1 MSGLPSLS
9 VNVGNGN
16 LLRSISVG
24 DGVGA
29 LVATVSTP
37 ELIGKVNVVYSLKDA
52 ISKGYTLAAE
62 PFMYGLL
69 KEFYT
74 EIGANLQLYVY
85 GTVET
90 ETMADTVNS
99 TNETGLNKLL
109 NSALGAINM
118 VAIAR
123 KPSAGYNAG
132 TAFLDS
138 DVASTVTTSKTLAA
152 AWQAKNKPFRL
163 IIEGRIANGSEVNV
177 YSPNTTSN
185 GFAGV
190 VLGGTVSDGSAAV
203 SLALARACKY
213 GAQVKLGNG
222 QNGALSID
230 QIYIGANTL
239 EERLDLETLA
249 TAGFIVFMHRDG
261 QAGYYFGTDYMASA
275 DDYSKLA
282 HGRIID
288 KAQRVVAAT
297 LTPYLESDIDVD
309 ADGSPSD
316 DFCDYLEKIAE
327 QAISSKM
334 GRQISGKQVI
344 IDPVQGSSTD
354 TDPDTTGGIVNT
366 SRLKVQVRV
375 LPKGYLTWLIV
386 DLGLT
391 SEITT

>member
-1 MSGLPSLS
+1 MSGLPGLT

-16 LLRSISVG
+16 LLRTISVG

-37 ELIGKVNVVYSLKDA
+37 ALIGKVNIVYSLKDA

-90 ETMADTVNS
+90 ETMADTVNN
-99 TNETGLNKLL
+99 TNATGLNKLL
-109 NSALGAINM
+109 NSALGTINV

-132 TAFLDS
+132 AAFLDS
-138 DVASTVTTSKTLAA
+138 DVAATMTASKTLAA

-163 IIEGRIANGSEVNV
+163 LVEGRVANGSVANA
-177 YSPNTTSN
+177 YSPNTASN

-190 VLGGTVSDGSAAV
+190 VLGGTASGGSAAV
-203 SLALARACKY
+203 SVALARACKY

-222 QNGALSID
+222 LNGALSVD
-230 QIYIGANTL
+230 QIYIGTTKL
-239 EERLDLETLA
+239 EDRLDLDTLA
-249 TAGFIVFMHRDG
+249 AAGFIVFMHRDG
-261 QAGYYFGTDYMASA
+261 QAGYYFGVDYMASA
-275 DDYSKLA
+275 DDYSILA

-288 KAQRVVAAT
+288 KAQRIVTAA
-297 LTPYLESDIDVD
+297 LTPYIESDIDVD
-309 ADGSPSD
+309 ADGSPND
-316 DFCDYLEKIAE
+316 DFCTQLEKIAE
-327 QAISSKM
+327 QVIGTNM
-334 GRQISGKQVI
+334 GSQISNKKVI
-344 IDPVQGSSTD
+344 IDPTQGSSSD

-366 SRLKVQVRV
+366 SKLKAQVRI

-391 SEITT
+391 SDLT